1 MVARYRGAMVMTG
14 RMATMGMA
22 AEWALASLG
31 LLIRRVGMAREWLR
45 PPPAGHGDEG
55 LRGRYQTQTHSH
67 YRRWPPDY
75 PCGRNAVH
83 QRRVPE
89 AMEHQWLRL
98 VL

>member
-45 PPPAGHGDEG
+45 PPPAGHGYEG
-55 LRGRYQTQTHSH
+55 LRGRYQTHSH
-67 YRRWPPDY
+67 YRRWPPGY
-75 PCGRNAVH
+75 PLMPPPQHGGGTGNSRSISPWKKN
-83 QRRVPE
+83 R
-89 AMEHQWLRL
+89 
-98 VL
+98 